1 MRLTLEPV
9 QPERDLALLHAW
21 LTHPRSVFWEKQEA
35 TPDDLARE
43 YDAITDDPH
52 QNAWLGSADGEP
64 QFLAETYDP
73 AHSELAG
80 LPELRPGDLG
90 MHVLVAP
97 PVTPRTGFTTAV
109 FRAVMDFCFAEPTV
123 ERVVVEPDVRNDRI
137 AALNAAAGFVV
148 ARHVDLS
155 SKTAALSFCTREA
168 YATSRLSL
176 RPALDQTEVAAR

>member
-21 LTHPRSVFWEKQEA
+21 LTHPRSVFWEKLDA

-43 YDAITDDPH
+43 YDAITADPH
-52 QNAWLGSADGEP
+52 QNAWLGTVDGEP

-73 AHSELAG
+73 AHSELAP

-97 PVTPRTGFTTAV
+97 PAVPVPGFTSAV
-109 FRAVMDFCFAEPTV
+109 FRAVMDFCFADSAV
-123 ERVVVEPDVRNDRI
+123 HRVVVEPDARNDKI

-155 SKTAALSFCTREA
+155 TKTAALSFCTREA
-168 YATSRLSL
+168 YAASRLS
-176 RPALDQTEVAAR
+176 RTEVPS